1 MNTAANISLD
11 EKLLADFELA
21 KELDLTLGSM
31 RSKAF
36 EKFKTIGIPS
46 KRNEEYKYTPFDR
59 VIDDAY
65 SQQLFPEKN
74 IAPEI
79 LENILENHTYAD
91 SVKLVF
97 INGIINADLSDIEM
111 IEKGLS
117 IKTFQEYSAAHKI
130 VAQSAIQHTKDP
142 FALLNGSFANHRL
155 VIELNDNVELSKNV
169 HLIFISNSGEKVI
182 MHNKIAIVIGD
193 KAKASF
199 IETHLSI
206 NSTES
211 IANHF
216 VEFFI
221 GSEARVNHVLVQ
233 DNGDKLIEINN
244 TFAQLEKHSLF
255 NTHTF
260 SFSGK
265 IIRNNLSILLNAPE
279 CEASLFGFYHPS
291 AGELIDNH
299 TLVDHRMPHCLSNE
313 LYKGVIEDRGTA
325 VFNGKVYVRPDA
337 QKTNAYQSNKNILMG
352 DASVVNTKPQLEIYA
367 DDVKCS
373 HGSSTGFIDEESM
386 FYLQSR
392 GIGKEKAKALLLYA
406 YAAELLNN
414 IEIESAKAVIE
425 QKLAALFGYE

>member
-36 EKFKTIGIPS
+36 EKFRAIGIPS
-46 KRNEEYKYTPFDR
+46 KKNEEYKYAPFDR
-59 VIDDAY
+59 IINDAY
-65 SQQLFPEKN
+65 VQQLFPEKI
-74 IAPEI
+74 IAPET
-79 LENILENHTYAD
+79 LENILINHTYAD
-91 SVKLVF
+91 SIKLVF
-97 INGIINADLSDIEM
+97 INGIINADLSDIEL
-111 IEKGLS
+111 IEKGLN
-117 IKTFQEYSAAHKI
+117 IKTFQEYSANHKI
-130 VAQSAIQHTKDP
+130 VTQSALQETKDP
-142 FALLNGSFANHRL
+142 FALLNGSFANHRM
-155 VIELNDNVELSKNV
+155 VIELIENVALTKSI
-169 HLIFISNSGEKVI
+169 HLIFISNSSEQVL
-182 MHNKIAIVIGD
+182 MHNKIAIVIGNHS
-193 KAKASF
+193 KANF
-199 IETHLSI
+199 IETHLSV
-206 NSTES
+206 NSAES
-211 IANHF
+211 ISNHF

-221 GSEARVNHVLVQ
+221 GSEAKVNHVLVQ

-244 TFAQLEKHSLF
+244 TFANLDKHSVF

-265 IIRNNLSILLNAPE
+265 IIRNNLNILLNAPE
-279 CEASLFGFYHPS
+279 CEASLYGFYHPS
-291 AGELIDNH
+291 AEELMDNH

-313 LYKGVIEDRGTA
+313 LYKGVIEDHGTA

-337 QKTNAYQSNKNILMG
+337 QKTNAYQSNKNILLG
-352 DASVVNTKPQLEIYA
+352 AASVVNTKPQLEIYA

-373 HGSSTGFIDEESM
+373 HGSSTGFIDDESL

-392 GIGKEKAKALLLYA
+392 GIGKERAKALLLYA

-414 IEIESAKAVIE
+414 IEIESAKILIE